1 MENQKPNIA
10 IWSAAGLMG
19 LTTVVHLFA
28 GTPEIM
34 SPILQAN
41 LRPVIRAI
49 AMVVWHVAK
58 LLLALMTFGI
68 AYFTKFRNAG
78 LSLFII
84 LIQLSFAGLF
94 LWYNI
99 TLFSVLFALP
109 QWTVFLI
116 VPVLM
121 DYAQLKDA

>member
-1 MENQKPNIA
+1 
-10 IWSAAGLMG
+10 MG

-28 GTPEIM
+28 GPPEIM

-68 AYFTKFRNAG
+68 AYFTKFRSAG

-94 LWYNI
+94 L
-99 TLFSVLFALP
+99 S
-109 QWTVFLI
+109 
-116 VPVLM
+116 
-121 DYAQLKDA
+121 

>member
-1 MENQKPNIA
+1 MENRKTNIA
-10 IWSAAGLMG
+10 LWSAAALMG
-19 LTTVVHLFA
+19 LTTGAHLFA

-34 SPILQAN
+34 GPILQAD
-41 LRPVIRAI
+41 LHPVIKTT
-49 AMVVWHVAK
+49 AMVVWHVAT

-68 AYFTKFRNAG
+68 AYLAKRRNAA

-99 TLFSVLFALP
+99 TVFSGLFALP
-109 QWTVFLI
+109 QWTVFL
-116 VPVLM
+116 VVLALM
-121 DYAQLKDA
+121 GYAQLKEA

>member
-1 MENQKPNIA
+1 
-10 IWSAAGLMG
+10 MG
-19 LTTVVHLFA
+19 LTTGVHLFA

-34 SPILQAN
+34 GPILQAD
-41 LRPVIRAI
+41 LHSFIKAT
-49 AMVVWHVAK
+49 AMVVWHVAT

-68 AYFTKFRNAG
+68 AYLAKRRNAA

-84 LIQLSFAGLF
+84 LIHLSFAGLF

-99 TLFSVLFALP
+99 TVFSGLFALP

-116 VPVLM
+116 VPGLM
-121 DYAQLKDA
+121 GYALLKDA